1 MPINRETSKL
11 ITDIV
16 DGTGITSTVDQ
27 SGTADEFTIAVDQ
40 TWLQNFLNANVQATP
55 LTTADE
61 ARVAALEA
69 LVGVTTTPASSAG
82 SPTTKYVT
90 MTGTPSTAVGLTW
103 NIVTGDGLTI
113 VSKSITAATGATA
126 ATVLKTLARSIET
139 SSTAMKYIDTV
150 AYSSTN
156 SRVDFAF
163 KTANPTHTLTI
174 TSVTGTGVSFSV
186 TQ

>member
-1 MPINRETSKL
+1 MPLNREQISL
-11 ITDIV
+11 ITDIT
-16 DGTGITSTVDQ
+16 GAAGITADVDQ
-27 SGTADEFTIAVDQ
+27 TGGADAWSITVDQ
-40 TWLQNFLNANVQATP
+40 TWLQSYLDANVSATP

-69 LVGVTTTPASSAG
+69 LVGVTTVASG
-82 SPTTKYVT
+82 SSGAVTSKYVT

-113 VSKSITAATGATA
+113 ISKTVSVADGASA
-126 ATVLKTLARSIET
+126 ATVLRSIARSIET
-139 SSTAMKYIDTV
+139 SSSAMKYIDTV
-150 AYSSTN
+150 SYSSAN

-163 KTANPTHTLTI
+163 TSANPTHTLTF
-174 TSVTGTGVSFSV
+174 TSVTGTGISFSV